1 MSTQIP
7 IIEPDR
13 KVEKTSLIGKHVL
26 RLDGESK
33 VTGAVSYTDDFP
45 FEGYYA
51 EVIRSNVPHGEIV
64 SISTEVAESI
74 PGVIAVVTGED
85 LENADWISPYV
96 GPAFRDQPVLAIGKV
111 RYVGEPVAAVI
122 AERPDIAA
130 VASTEVVVECKK
142 LQSVTDVVK
151 ARKENAPLLHESGE
165 SAAIFEDLAMIHH
178 SEEPNV
184 AYAYE
189 LNVGDIE
196 KGFEEA
202 DVVFE
207 KNYAT
212 PMVQHVHLEPFVTTA
227 SYNAAKNSFRIVTGN
242 QTPHFVRREV
252 ARIFGIPSSKVE
264 VEVPQMGGA
273 FGSKTYVRIEPLVA
287 ALSRVV
293 KAPVK
298 LRQTSSESF
307 DTSVRDGTQTRVKTG
322 VTHDG
327 VIIAQEVEVIW
338 DSGAYADI
346 SPRKVKKAGYTAPGA
361 YDIPNVRVISK
372 SVYTNKPPGV
382 AYRGFGVAQTAWAVE
397 SHIDDIAREIGMDP
411 VELRIRNITQDGGTY
426 NGVAIGIHGA
436 PQCLQAI
443 VDEVDWFGMKLKQ
456 PSKKHIKKGRGIA
469 VTLKTTITPSTSEAI
484 VLLDADGSVNVITGG
499 TEIGQGIITT
509 LAQITAEGLGIGIEY
524 VNVNTPNTNSAP
536 FNTSTTSSRS
546 TFHLGNAVL
555 KAVDELKEQLVELAS
570 EDLEIE
576 KSDIIVEDGF
586 VKTSVGD
593 YSIGEVVASHFVGGG
608 GTLIGKGYFS
618 TKAGRENRYESAFW
632 MTGAT
637 YAEVSVDTR
646 TGKYSIDKWV
656 NSADCGKAIDPVRCE
671 GQILGAAVQALGHTM
686 SEEMVFESGQQVN
699 KSLLDY
705 KVPAIGDVPKES
717 KIIIVESGDP
727 NGPYGAKGVGESNT
741 VTVPPAIGNA
751 IRDACGARVREL
763 PITPDKVLRG
773 IEEASECI
781 II

>member
-1 MSTQIP
+1 MATQISKL
-7 IIEPDR
+7 ELDS
-13 KVEKTSLIGKHVL
+13 KVEKKKLIGEHVL

-33 VTGAVSYTDDFP
+33 VTGSVEYADDLP
-45 FEGYYA
+45 FEGYHA
-51 EVIRSNVPHGEIV
+51 EVIRSNIPHGEII
-64 SISTEVAESI
+64 SISTETAESI
-74 PGVIAVVTGED
+74 PGVIAVVVGED

-111 RYVGEPVAAVI
+111 RYVGEPVAAVV
-122 AERPDIAA
+122 AERPDIASLA
-130 VASTEVVVECKK
+130 ATEVVIEYKK
-142 LQSVTDVVK
+142 LKSVVDVIK
-151 ARKENAPLLHESGE
+151 AREENAPLLHESGD
-165 SAAIFEDLAMIHH
+165 SAAVFEDLAMVQH
-178 SEEPNV
+178 SDEPNV

-189 LNVGDIE
+189 LNVGDLE
-196 KGFEEA
+196 NGFKEA
-202 DVVFE
+202 DVVLE
-207 KNYAT
+207 GHYST
-212 PMVQHVHLEPFVTTA
+212 PMVQHTHLEPFVATA
-227 SYNAAKNSFRIVTGN
+227 SYNSAKNSFKIVTGN

-287 ALSRVV
+287 ALSRTV

-298 LRQTSSESF
+298 LRQTASESF
-307 DTSVRDGTQTRVKTG
+307 DTSVRDGTHTRVKTG

-327 VIIAQEVEVIW
+327 DIVAQEVEVIW

-361 YDIPNVRVISK
+361 YDIPNVKVISK
-372 SVYTNKPPGV
+372 STYTNKPPGV

-397 SHIDDIAREIGMDP
+397 SHIDEVARKIKMDP
-411 VELRIRNITQDGGTY
+411 VELRIRNITEDGGTY
-426 NGVAIGIHGA
+426 NGVTISPHGA
-436 PQCLQAI
+436 PQCLKAVI
-443 VDEVDWFGMKLKQ
+443 DEVNWFETKLDK
-456 PSKKHIKKGRGIA
+456 SDKDHIKRGRGVA

-509 LAQITAEGLGIGIEY
+509 LAQITADGLGIGIEY

-546 TFHLGNAVL
+546 TFHLGNAIL
-555 KAVDELKEQLVELAS
+555 NAVDELKEQLIEFAS
-570 EDLEIE
+570 IDLGIE
-576 KSDIIVEDGF
+576 KSEMVVEDGF
-586 VKTSVGD
+586 VKTREENYTIGD
-593 YSIGEVVASHFVGGG
+593 IVASHFVGGG

-618 TKAGRENRYESAFW
+618 TKMGGENRYESAFW

-646 TGKYSIDKWV
+646 TGKYSVDKWV
-656 NSADCGKAIDPVRCE
+656 NSADAGKAIDPVRCK
-671 GQILGAAVQALGHTM
+671 GQILGAAVQALGHTL

-717 KIIIVESGDP
+717 VIIVIESNDP
-727 NGPYGAKGVGESNT
+727 NGPHGAKGVGESNT

-751 IRDACGARVREL
+751 IRDACGARVTDL

-773 IEEASECI
+773 IEEALG
-781 II
+781 

>member
-7 IIEPDR
+7 IIEQDR
-13 KVEKTSLIGKHVL
+13 KAKKAGTIGKHIL

-33 VTGAVSYTDDFP
+33 VTGSVAYTDDLP

-51 EVIRSNVPHGEIV
+51 EVIRSNIAHGEII
-64 SISTEVAESI
+64 SISTEAAEAI
-74 PGVIAVVTGED
+74 PGVVAVVTGDD

-122 AERPDIAA
+122 AERPDIASLA
-130 VASTEVVVECKK
+130 ATEVVVECDK
-142 LQSVTDVVK
+142 LRSVTDVNK
-151 ARKENAPLLHESGE
+151 ARKKTAPLLHESGE
-165 SAAIFEDLAMIHH
+165 SAAVFEDLSTVHR

-184 AYAYE
+184 AYTYE
-189 LNVGDIE
+189 LDVGDVE

-202 DVVFE
+202 DIVLE
-207 KNYAT
+207 GKYAT
-212 PMVQHVHLEPFVTTA
+212 PMVQHTHLEPFVTIA
-227 SYNAAKNSFRIVTGN
+227 SYNASDNSFKIITGN

-252 ARIFGIPSSKVE
+252 ARIFDIPSSKVE

-273 FGSKTYVRIEPLVA
+273 FGSRTYVRIEPLAA
-287 ALSRVV
+287 ALSRSVE
-293 KAPVK
+293 APVK

-322 VTHDG
+322 VTIDG
-327 VIIAQEVEVIW
+327 NIVAQEVEVIW

-361 YDIPNVRVISK
+361 YDIPNVKVISK
-372 SVYTNKPPGV
+372 STYTNKPPGV

-397 SHIDDIAREIGMDP
+397 SHFDDVAKEMGMDP
-411 VELRIRNITQDGGTY
+411 VELRIKNITQDGGTY
-426 NGVAIGIHGA
+426 NGVPIEPHGA
-436 PQCLQAI
+436 PQCLQAVI
-443 VDEVDWFGMKLKQ
+443 DEVDWFGKDLEQ
-456 PSKKHIKKGRGIA
+456 EESRGNHIKKGRGVA
-469 VTLKTTITPSTSEAI
+469 VTLKATITPSTSEAI
-484 VLLDADGSVNVITGG
+484 LLLDCDGSVNVITGG
-499 TEIGQGIITT
+499 TEVGQGIITT
-509 LAQITAEGLGIGIEY
+509 LAQITADGLGIGVEY

-546 TFHLGNAVL
+546 TFHLGNAIL
-555 KAVDELKEQLVELAS
+555 RAVDELKDQLIDIVVQKQGVERK
-570 EDLEIE
+570 EV
-576 KSDIIVEDGF
+576 IVEGGL
-586 VKTSVGD
+586 VKSPSGEE
-593 YSIGEVVASHFVGGG
+593 SIGAVVSSYFVGGG

-618 TKAGRENRYESAFW
+618 TEASSGDRYASAFW

-646 TGKYSIDKWV
+646 TGKYTIDKWV
-656 NSADCGKAIDPVRCE
+656 NSADCGKAIDPIRCE

-717 KIIIVESGDP
+717 KIIVVESGDP
-727 NGPYGAKGVGESNT
+727 NGPHGAKGVGESNT

-751 IRDACGARVREL
+751 IKDACGARVTEL
-763 PITPDKVLRG
+763 PITPGKVLKA
-773 IEEASECI
+773 IEEVSE
-781 II
+781 

>member
-1 MSTQIP
+1 MSTQISKL
-7 IIEPDR
+7 ELDSN
-13 KVEKTSLIGKHVL
+13 VEKINLIGAHVL

-33 VTGAVSYTDDFP
+33 VTGSVEYVDDLP
-45 FEGYYA
+45 FEGYHA
-51 EVIRSNVPHGEIV
+51 EVIRSNVPHGEII
-64 SISTEVAESI
+64 SISTENAESI
-74 PGVIAVVTGED
+74 PGVIAVVVGED

-111 RYVGEPVAAVI
+111 RYVGEPVAAVV
-122 AERPDIAA
+122 AERPDIASLA
-130 VASTEVVVECKK
+130 ATEIVIKYKK
-142 LQSVTDVVK
+142 LKSVVDVVK
-151 ARKENAPLLHESGE
+151 AREKNAPLLHESGE
-165 SAAIFEDLAMIHH
+165 SAAVFEDLAMVQH
-178 SEEPNV
+178 SDEPNV

-189 LNVGDIE
+189 LNVGDL
-196 KGFEEA
+196 KNGFEEA
-202 DVVFE
+202 DVVLE
-207 KNYAT
+207 GHYST
-212 PMVQHVHLEPFVTTA
+212 PMVQHTHLEPFVTTA
-227 SYNAAKNSFRIVTGN
+227 SYNSANNSFKIVTGN

-287 ALSRVV
+287 ALSRTV

-298 LRQTSSESF
+298 LRQTASESF
-307 DTSVRDGTQTRVKTG
+307 DTSVRDGTSTRVKTG

-327 VIIAQEVEVIW
+327 DIIAQEVEVIW

-372 SVYTNKPPGV
+372 ATYTNKPPGV

-397 SHIDDIAREIGMDP
+397 SHIDEVARKIKMDP
-411 VELRIRNITQDGGTY
+411 VELRLRNITEDGGTY
-426 NGVAIGIHGA
+426 NGVTISPHGA
-436 PQCLQAI
+436 PQCLQAVI
-443 VDEVDWFGMKLKQ
+443 DEVNWFETEIDQPDKGHMKR
-456 PSKKHIKKGRGIA
+456 GRGVA

-509 LAQITAEGLGIGIEY
+509 LAQITADGLGIGIEY

-546 TFHLGNAVL
+546 TFHLGNAIL
-555 KAVDELKEQLVELAS
+555 NAVEELKEQLIEFAS
-570 EDLEIE
+570 IDFGIE
-576 KSDIIVEDGF
+576 KSEIVVEDGF
-586 VKTSVGD
+586 VKARGEKYTM
-593 YSIGEVVASHFVGGG
+593 GEVVASHFVGGG

-618 TKAGRENRYESAFW
+618 TKMGGENRYESAFW

-646 TGKYSIDKWV
+646 TGKYSVDKWV
-656 NSADCGKAIDPVRCE
+656 NSADAGKAIDPVRCK
-671 GQILGAAVQALGHTM
+671 GQILGAAVQALGHTL

-705 KVPAIGDVPKES
+705 KVPVIGDVPKES
-717 KIIIVESGDP
+717 VIIVIESNDP
-727 NGPYGAKGVGESNT
+727 NGPHGAKGVGESNT

-751 IRDACGARVREL
+751 IRDACGARVTDL

-773 IEEASECI
+773 IEEALE
-781 II
+781 